1 MALHTEL
8 DIYRDACDLVSAVA
22 SAVGNMRRD
31 FKPLIGQEILRE
43 ATRIA
48 IYIFRANV
56 AADKEPHLIRL
67 IESQQMVELL
77 SRFSRDQGLM
87 TTPAYGKVVE
97 LTTRIGKK
105 ANGWRRRSAERRFH
119 GGHGHHD

>member
-8 DIYRDACDLVSAVA
+8 DIYQDACDLVSAVA
-22 SAVGNMRRD
+22 NAVGNMRRD

-43 ATRIA
+43 STRIA
-48 IYIFRANV
+48 ICIFRANV
-56 AADKEPHLIRL
+56 ASDKDPYLMKL
-67 IESQQMVELL
+67 IECQQMVELL
-77 SRFSRDQGLM
+77 ARFSRDQRLI

-105 ANGWRRRSAERRFH
+105 ANGWRRRSAERRLH
-119 GGHGHHD
+119 GGQGHHD